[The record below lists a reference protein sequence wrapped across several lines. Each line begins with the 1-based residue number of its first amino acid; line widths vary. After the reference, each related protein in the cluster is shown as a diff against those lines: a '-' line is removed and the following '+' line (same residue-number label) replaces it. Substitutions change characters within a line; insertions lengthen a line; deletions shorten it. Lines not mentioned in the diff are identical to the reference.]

1 MRWNKY
7 NNNGTSS
14 VSPFNDEEEDINNSN
29 NCNNDQWSITK
40 DKNYITE
47 DTFDNGV
54 SDSIHR
60 NHHTSFKKDDEG
72 NEYEIYN
79 MGRDD
84 NTHEEEDEDNDEEE
98 NNSRTNL
105 LHSTKTHRKL
115 VNRHVQFIAISGVIG
130 TALFVAIGKPL
141 YHGSAGFLLITFA
154 LWCVPILCITVSTA
168 EMVSFLPVSSP
179 FLRLAKKCTDESLA
193 LMASWNFWFLEC
205 VQIPFEI
212 VSVNTIIHYW
222 RDDYSP
228 AIPLVVQAILYLL
241 ISVCAVGYYGE
252 LEFWLSSFKI
262 ILALGLF
269 LYTFIT
275 MVGGNPHHDVY
286 GFRYFGDA
294 PFKKYFPDGVD
305 RGASIGYF
313 QGFLSCLIQAS
324 FTIAGGEYISMLAGE
339 VKLPRKVLPKAF
351 KQVFVRLT
359 VMFIGSCLCVGIVC
373 SANDPSLTAAINE
386 SRPGAGSSPYVISM
400 INLGIR
406 ILPDVVNIALI
417 TAAFSAGNAYTYCSS
432 RTLYGMALDGYA
444 PKVFTRCNQQG
455 VPIYAVGVSLCW
467 ALISLLQL
475 NSNSAVVLNWLI
487 NIITT
492 SQLINFVCLCIIYL
506 FFRRAYL
513 VQKDT
518 LPSLPFV
525 SWWQPW
531 TAIFGMICATAMI
544 FIQGYTVFFRK
555 LWNVQD
561 FLFNYLMIF
570 IDLGIYLGYKIIW
583 CRGKDKFKDPH
594 TIDFMTDL
602 REIEE
607 HELDNNFEKFR
618 FYLEA

>member
-141 YHGSAGFLLITFA
+141 YHGGAGFLLITFA

-228 AIPLVVQAILYLL
+228 AIPLVVQTILYLL